1 MPDRPERPTLEITAS
16 FRGITIATGHLR
28 EPGARYVVGA
38 TAGTNAPAPTD
49 VVGERFTLAEATGSG
64 FFVNVNAAMT
74 GSIRRPGAVELP
86 LAAWVSEHGNRFA
99 LPEGCTA
106 EIGCGEA
113 RFELRATDAP
123 VRLGRPSLRWRWRDQ
138 QVAALSGLALLFT
151 LLFAAVLPEGG
162 PSRVY
167 SRFMVK
173 LRLGAAAEPG
183 NR

>member
-1 MPDRPERPTLEITAS
+1 MPDRPARPALEIIAS
-16 FRGITIATGHLR
+16 FRGIAIDTGHLQ

-38 TAGTNAPAPTD
+38 TADANAPAPAD
-49 VVGERFTLAEATGSG
+49 VVGERFTLAEVAGSG

-106 EIGCGEA
+106 DIQCGEA

-123 VRLGRPSLRWRWRDQ
+123 VRLGRPPLRWRWRDP

-173 LRLGAAAEPG
+173 LRLGTAAESV